1 MNRKLLNGLLVASL
15 AIGSAMSVTSCK
27 DTDEDLYAQLR
38 DENATLDQRVKADI
52 EALKTA
58 QKALEDAQKK
68 CQQDCDAK
76 WKEYL
81 LKKDFGTEFT
91 NALNAYVTANG
102 QNASLKWYLEQLDG
116 ALTMTKPDGSHYN
129 TIGEQFL
136 ALETALAALNNTN
149 ITEIPGLNEVAQWLK
164 DHDNQTLPQVLQKA
178 IDADKQANENLE
190 ILKALLKGY
199 EEADGT
205 FDLTKI
211 QGLMK
216 QAVDDAAEA
225 KATADEAKETAA
237 DAGRTAST
245 AKEAAD
251 MAQKAVNT
259 LKGRVE
265 TVEKKIEKIT
275 AQLDAMTGK
284 LNKLVTGILLQQV
297 NNPVFGK
304 INLPLD
310 VNSKMLVAY
319 FGEATNVNFPPVN
332 SSATEYNNNLV
343 ISAADQNLLGISTEK
358 FDGYLGVDENHNLKL
373 GSIYLTVN
381 PASLDVTGANWDL
394 VNSKGEESPVILSAL
409 EESDEK
415 LMFGF
420 GGRADD
426 LPSLYRTEATVSE
439 NDIDKIK
446 LSLGG
451 NFESEIEDLLK
462 NHTLSDLAQV
472 AKLVYGQF
480 NNKVE
485 ATGIRAG
492 WDYDEVSV
500 DENGVI
506 TTEKKQDATFSEFG
520 LAATTFKPLSYKFLY
535 GRHFKPLPT
544 ISPIEDFTLD
554 SKLTI
559 TMPTFNFNF
568 DGVDLGFSFGN
579 IAVSLNDAEIVVNI
593 PETPVYDNDNHQI
606 GYIKPD
612 PIHVTDFS
620 QLEAQ
625 ISASISSS
633 LQAQDEK
640 INEAFKKAIG
650 EVAKKINSQI
660 NTEMAKLKTNIE
672 GQFDKIISEIQDK
685 VNGYLGTV
693 NNYIGK
699 ANSFLNRIN
708 RFIEDPNHYLQ
719 VTMLYSANDGAFH
732 QVSNSSVMPTTL
744 VLNGGDGITLHP
756 TSYTYDMI
764 APSFKKY
771 VAVTKVYDTKTGVTD
786 EALTKAANN
795 EAGLLNTV
803 FPGNYTDV
811 ALKLTKGYTYEI
823 VYSSLD
829 YHGVTSTRKFYIAAE

>member
-76 WKEYL
+76 WKECL

-251 MAQKAVNT
+251 MAQKAVNA
-259 LKGRVE
+259 LEKRVE

-593 PETPVYDNDNHQI
+593 PETPVYDNENHQI

>member
-1 MNRKLLNGLLVASL
+1 M
-15 AIGSAMSVTSCK
+15 
-27 DTDEDLYAQLR
+27 
-38 DENATLDQRVKADI
+38 
-52 EALKTA
+52 
-58 QKALEDAQKK
+58 
-68 CQQDCDAK
+68 
-76 WKEYL
+76 
-81 LKKDFGTEFT
+81 KKDFGTEFT

-251 MAQKAVNT
+251 MAQKAVNA
-259 LKGRVE
+259 LKTRVE